1 MYGLGSAHGGCMC
14 GIWSVLGVCGM
25 NVYNCG
31 ACVVWCRFYMCD
43 LCFVCFFCMYFVF
56 LVSVT

>member
-1 MYGLGSAHGGCMC
+1 MC

-31 ACVVWCRFYMCD
+31 ACVVWCRFHMCD